1 MVREREARLKRI
13 GVNEPSISRRAP
25 SQNDM
30 IHKSSD
36 RDVEILYS
44 EDKKYAPDSNLPSIH
59 ASHEK
64 KERNLSANRGRL
76 DGNRFRQ
83 DGNPRFVKP
92 PLHQVYGVRNDSALQ
107 NVGN

>member
-30 IHKSSD
+30 IHKSND
-36 RDVEILYS
+36 HDVEILYS
-44 EDKKYAPDSNLPSIH
+44 EDKQNAPDSNLPSIH

-76 DGNRFRQ
+76 DGKSGAFPRWARHQRQGGSFTRGSDRFR
-83 DGNPRFVKP
+83 
-92 PLHQVYGVRNDSALQ
+92 
-107 NVGN
+107 